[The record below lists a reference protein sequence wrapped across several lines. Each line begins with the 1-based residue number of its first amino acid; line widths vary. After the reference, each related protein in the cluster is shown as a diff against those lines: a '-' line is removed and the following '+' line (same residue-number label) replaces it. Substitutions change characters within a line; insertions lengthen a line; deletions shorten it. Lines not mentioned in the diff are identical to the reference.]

1 MLLVPQHD
9 QQFSST
15 STHGVA
21 PQSVH
26 VYLPVQSLA
35 VPPPCVPHMAEADAT
50 KATRRSDLSIM
61 FVRYVF
67 VEVCAYTA
75 RAWRGVN
82 AHDHTEGRARVGECP
97 SSSRALG
104 NSECRDLKPATR
116 TEWMDTRA
124 P

>member
-1 MLLVPQHD
+1 M
-9 QQFSST
+9 
-15 STHGVA
+15 
-21 PQSVH
+21 
-26 VYLPVQSLA
+26 A

-61 FVRYVF
+61 FVRYVY

-116 TEWMDTRA
+116 TDIYPGAVIGASSILGGITIQYTV
-124 P
+124 